1 MKGALYMLWDNAF
14 ANYALAGSSPYLPG
28 LRRVTNF
35 RRCSYL
41 EPIPDEVARLS
52 APREGDTLFSC
63 TPCNGILN
71 IRSFPQPSTQKLVS
85 NCASECLAHLSDEA
99 VHSETYR
106 EDIPGVLAALDG
118 LEGTFGDSLI
128 NKVLLG
134 EALGKMEA
142 RFTAETRK
150 HERNVRRSPVHK
162 MHRTLVNPSFA
173 VGVCPRRRHKDN
185 YTRSSS
191 LISSTL
197 LTHPCWNSGDINN
210 LPLASYT
217 VYCNEIW
224 SQLLNSLVSS

>member
-1 MKGALYMLWDNAF
+1 M
-14 ANYALAGSSPYLPG
+14 
-28 LRRVTNF
+28 TNF

-52 APREGDTLFSC
+52 APREGDTIFSC
-63 TPCNGILN
+63 TLYNGILN
-71 IRSFPQPSTQKLVS
+71 VRSFVQPSIQKLVS

-106 EDIPGVLAALDG
+106 EDIPRVLVALDD

-128 NKVLLG
+128 NKVLLE

-150 HERNVRRSPVHK
+150 HERNVRRSTVHK
-162 MHRTLVNPSFA
+162 MHRILINSSIV
-173 VGVCPRRRHKDN
+173 VGLGPCRRLKANH
-185 YTRSSS
+185 TRSSS

-197 LTHPCWNSGDINN
+197 LTYPCWNSGDINS
-210 LPLASYT
+210 LPLAPYT
-217 VYCNEIW
+217 VYYNEIW
-224 SQLLNSLVSS
+224 SQVLNSLVSS